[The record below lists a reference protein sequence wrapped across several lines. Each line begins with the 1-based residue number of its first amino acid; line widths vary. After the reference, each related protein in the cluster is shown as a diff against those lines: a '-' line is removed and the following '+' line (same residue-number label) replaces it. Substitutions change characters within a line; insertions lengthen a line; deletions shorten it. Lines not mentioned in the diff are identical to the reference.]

1 MSTKSERRKRRAFTK
16 EYKAQVVGLVRDSGR
31 GVGDVAT
38 ELGLTVSAVRQWV
51 KQAEVDEGRGPP
63 GALTTAEREELTKLR
78 REVRN
83 LRAERD
89 ILKKATVA
97 STGQG
102 NASTNASSGVL
113 KPRVLRGRVFNA
125 RAVLFSCP

>member
-1 MSTKSERRKRRAFTK
+1 MPRRAMSTKSERRKRRAFTK

-89 ILKKATVA
+89 ILKKATA
-97 STGQG
+97 FFAREST
-102 NASTNASSGVL
+102 
-113 KPRVLRGRVFNA
+113 K
-125 RAVLFSCP
+125 

>member
-1 MSTKSERRKRRAFTK
+1 MSTKNERRKRRSFSKA
-16 EYKAQVVGLVRDSGR
+16 YKAQVVGLVRDSER
-31 GVGDVAT
+31 SIGDVAT

-51 KQAEVDEGRGPP
+51 KQAEVDDGRGPA

-89 ILKKATVA
+89 ILKKATA
-97 STGQG
+97 FFAREST
-102 NASTNASSGVL
+102 
-113 KPRVLRGRVFNA
+113 K
-125 RAVLFSCP
+125 